1 MIWKRRIG
9 WITLLGVLA
18 FVIVSIVLTQQE
30 TSDEALTNYL
40 AQRDYTS
47 YEYYSLADQTASFFT
62 NKDETLLGI
71 VSMRSSNMFTEAN
84 SSVDVSKPVNVI
96 RFQSEDA
103 DLIGVRLNET
113 PEDVTHL
120 HVSGDGVDETFEL
133 DSNDRG
139 TTLLD
144 LTHVEGEALRIEALD
159 AAQHVLYD
167 SML

>member
-1 MIWKRRIG
+1 MMSKRRIG

-47 YEYYSLADQTASFFT
+47 YEYYSLADQTLSFFT
-62 NKDETLLGI
+62 NEDETLLGI
-71 VSMRSSNMFTEAN
+71 VSMRFSNTFTEAN

-144 LTHVEGEALRIEALD
+144 LTHVEGELLRIEALD
-159 AAQHVLYD
+159 ATQHVLYD

>member
-1 MIWKRRIG
+1 
-9 WITLLGVLA
+9 
-18 FVIVSIVLTQQE
+18 
-30 TSDEALTNYL
+30 
-40 AQRDYTS
+40 
-47 YEYYSLADQTASFFT
+47 
-62 NKDETLLGI
+62 
-71 VSMRSSNMFTEAN
+71 MRSSNTFTEAN

-144 LTHVEGEALRIEALD
+144 LTHVEGEVLRIEALD
-159 AAQHVLYD
+159 ATQHVLYD